1 MATILVKIAKILISI
16 FRLIVF
22 LEKRNQIPITANMR
36 KTDKNVNDNDKL
48 VVICSA
54 TESVKL
60 SWVVKNGFMALRYL
74 NEGNGTIPE
83 FRIPIPDAINAIN
96 RIPEL
101 RIFARSLLNFITN
114 PESNMKI
121 VGKRIANPAYP
132 IMNVEVL
139 SNIKENNIN
148 DIEKTG
154 AAHIMKLSLF
164 LMNGNE
170 K

>member
-1 MATILVKIAKILISI
+1 MAKTLISV

-22 LEKRNQIPITANMR
+22 LEKRNQIPITANIR
-36 KTDKNVNDNDKL
+36 KTDKNVNDNVRL

-60 SWVVKNGFMALRYL
+60 SWVVKKGFTALRYL
-74 NEGNGTIPE
+74 KEGNPIKPE
-83 FRIPIPDAINAIN
+83 FKIPIPDAINEAK
-96 RIPEL
+96 RIIEL
-101 RIFARSLLNFITN
+101 RIFVLSSLNFITI
-114 PESNMKI
+114 PDTITKI
-121 VGKRIANPAYP
+121 VGRRIAIPEYP

-139 SNIKENNIN
+139 SNIKENSIN
-148 DIEKTG
+148 EAENTG

-164 LMNGNE
+164 LKKGNE

>member
-1 MATILVKIAKILISI
+1 MATILVNMAKILMSVL
-16 FRLIVF
+16 RLIVF
-22 LEKRNQIPITANMR
+22 LEKRNHIPITANMR

-60 SWVVKNGFMALRYL
+60 SWVVKKGFTALRYL
-74 NEGNGTIPE
+74 NEGNEIIPE
-83 FRIPIPDAINAIN
+83 FEMPIPDATNEIR
-96 RIPEL
+96 RIAQL
-101 RIFARSLLNFITN
+101 RIFVRSLLNFITI
-114 PESNMKI
+114 PEIIIKI
-121 VGKRIANPAYP
+121 VGRRIANPAYP

-139 SNIKENNIN
+139 SKIKENNIN
-148 DIEKTG
+148 DIENVG

-164 LMNGNE
+164 LKNGNA

>member
-1 MATILVKIAKILISI
+1 MIGIIKNKIPPHADNPSDKKNPAEINFIKEI
-16 FRLIVF
+16 FPLF
-22 LEKRNQIPITANMR
+22 N
-36 KTDKNVNDNDKL
+36 
-48 VVICSA
+48 
-54 TESVKL
+54 
-60 SWVVKNGFMALRYL
+60 F
-74 NEGNGTIPE
+74 IPE
-83 FRIPIPDAINAIN
+83 TKRYIAINAIN

>member
-1 MATILVKIAKILISI
+1 
-16 FRLIVF
+16 
-22 LEKRNQIPITANMR
+22 
-36 KTDKNVNDNDKL
+36 
-48 VVICSA
+48 
-54 TESVKL
+54 
-60 SWVVKNGFMALRYL
+60 MALRYL

-83 FRIPIPDAINAIN
+83 FRIPIPDPINAIN

-139 SNIKENNIN
+139 SNIKENKIN
-148 DIEKTG
+148 EIENAG
-154 AAHIMKLSLF
+154 VAHIMKLSLF
-164 LMNGNE
+164 LKNGNE

>member
-1 MATILVKIAKILISI
+1 MAKILISI

-22 LEKRNQIPITANMR
+22 LEKRNQIPITANIR

-60 SWVVKNGFMALRYL
+60 SWVVKKGFTALRYL
-74 NEGNGTIPE
+74 KEGKPIKPE
-83 FRIPIPDAINAIN
+83 FKIPIPDAINETK
-96 RIPEL
+96 RIIEL
-101 RIFARSLLNFITN
+101 RIFVLSLLNFITI
-114 PESNMKI
+114 PDTITKI
-121 VGKRIANPAYP
+121 VGRRIAIPAYP

-139 SNIKENNIN
+139 SNIKEK
-148 DIEKTG
+148 DIKEIENVG

-164 LMNGNE
+164 FKNGNA